1 MDKTKDTICL
11 NDISFLKQYLAFLW
25 MFGLKLS
32 IATMELSITPE
43 NLLTLNEPINGYT
56 ILKGIYED
64 VGAMKNADPIS
75 KKLFATRYEMLVMHC
90 FGCKAMCLRRGF
102 DLKLNNMPLLAL
114 SAKAKHY
121 FFHNERHRSAF

>member
-64 VGAMKNADPIS
+64 VGAMTK
-75 KKLFATRYEMLVMHC
+75 C
-90 FGCKAMCLRRGF
+90 
-102 DLKLNNMPLLAL
+102 
-114 SAKAKHY
+114 
-121 FFHNERHRSAF
+121 